1 MSKGE
6 VIFIV
11 GIIGGILIS
20 VAMII
25 SYQVYADEKNR
36 YERQKLF
43 ERQKLLPRLSP
54 QGCKWSA
61 FA

>member
-25 SYQVYADEKNR
+25 SYQVYADEKNL

-54 QGCKWSA
+54 QGCKWSS